1 MSFQLAHFQ
10 LHGHSASTYES
21 ANQSAYKHG
30 RTETV
35 RSCTPESDAMCKTLI
50 DSSASMAQKVEALQ
64 LAVKNHGTITR
75 QALMGAGW
83 DRHMFALKYE
93 AQKNGVEMPAI
104 YEDES
109 YKRLSEII
117 LSTSTLSSPTINGG
131 GFGPVGDRCYG
142 IGYTTGVLR
151 GVVDDS
157 IRDLD
162 GFACSVMAFKSHR
175 DASAFT
181 DTLSSSLEILR
192 SVIDTIPSKSK

>member
-1 MSFQLAHFQ
+1 
-10 LHGHSASTYES
+10 
-21 ANQSAYKHG
+21 
-30 RTETV
+30 
-35 RSCTPESDAMCKTLI
+35 
-50 DSSASMAQKVEALQ
+50 
-64 LAVKNHGTITR
+64 
-75 QALMGAGW
+75 
-83 DRHMFALKYE
+83 MFALKYE

-162 GFACSVMAFKSHR
+162 GFACSVMVFKSHR